1 MMSRWC
7 PECVTSWPVG
17 DVRCPACTAL
27 TRIAHAPPIHTA
39 EEAKAAAERRRYRAH
54 RKETTEEFE
63 RLYAERE
70 EQRIAAG
77 YLAPEAIGK
86 REARAILDLESQ
98 FVRPE

>member
-1 MMSRWC
+1 
-7 PECVTSWPVG
+7 VG

-70 EQRIAAG
+70 ERRVAEGHI
-77 YLAPEAIGK
+77 APEYLGK
-86 REARAILDLESQ
+86 QEAREWIELTRRLAA
-98 FVRPE
+98 